1 MPHKKSKFKTIKLF
15 IKLGF
20 LLGILGIVGIGGIF
34 AYYAQDLPSASSISE
49 IKIPES
55 TKIYDRTGLV
65 LLYDIHGEYKRT
77 IIPID
82 TIPQYVKTATIVA
95 EDDNFY
101 NHFGL
106 DFSGVARA
114 ILTNLKGKKVKQGG
128 STITQQ
134 LIKNI
139 YLSPERTLSRKIK
152 ELILALE
159 MEVKYS
165 KDEILNFYLNAV
177 PYGSNAYGIE
187 AASQTFFNKNAKDLT
202 LAESALL
209 ASLPKAPTYYS
220 PFGNNPDE
228 LKNRQEYLLGRMRAL
243 GYIKESELQGA
254 KGEEMAYSK
263 DLTGIKAPHF
273 VMYII
278 DQLEQTYGQDQL
290 KSSGFTVTTSLDWK
304 LQQEA
309 EGVVT
314 EWAKK
319 NEKRFGAKN
328 AALVALDPA
337 SGEIL
342 AMVGSRDYFDLEN
355 DGNVNVAMRLRQP
368 GSSFKPFA
376 YARAFEKGYTPDT
389 IVFDVETNFGV
400 QGAEEYMP
408 RNYDGEFRGPMT
420 LKDALAQS
428 INIPAI
434 KVLYLAGLADT
445 IKLAR
450 SFGITSLN
458 NDPSHYG
465 LSLVLGGGDV
475 TLLEETAAYGV
486 FSQDGIYNKP
496 NALLKVASKVGETL
510 AEPNINPK
518 EVLDP
523 EVARLIT
530 SILSDNDLRSP
541 IFGPNSYLNLP
552 NIPAAVKTGTTQ
564 ESRDAWAVGYTKD
577 IVVGVWVGN
586 NLPSEMPNASGAAA
600 AAPIWNNFMKKAY
613 EIRGWDPKNFTPPKP
628 IATTKPILNG
638 SLGDPLVFSINVASG
653 KIATEQT
660 PKELVQ
666 ERTFYEP
673 HSLLYFIQKDN
684 PQGPPPSDPSLDPQ
698 FELWESAVQKWATNV
713 KLDPAQQATSTAAF
727 AFPPTEYDN

>member
-1 MPHKKSKFKTIKLF
+1 MAPKKSKLKTIKLF
-15 IKLGF
+15 LKLGF
-20 LLGILGIVGIGGIF
+20 LLGILGVVGFGGIF
-34 AYYAQDLPSASSISE
+34 AYYAKDLPSASSISE

-55 TKIYDRTGLV
+55 TKIYDRTGTV

-77 IIPID
+77 IIPPD
-82 TIPQYVKTATIVA
+82 DIPNYAKIATIVA

-114 ILTNLKGKKVKQGG
+114 VFTNLKGKKVKQGG

-152 ELILALE
+152 ELILAVE
-159 MEVKYS
+159 MEIKYS

-202 LAESALL
+202 LSESATL

-220 PFGNNPDE
+220 PFGNNPLE
-228 LKNRQEYLLGRMRAL
+228 LKNRQEYILDRMRAL
-243 GYIKESELQGA
+243 RYIKEAEVEEA
-254 KGEEMAYSK
+254 KNEEIIYSK

-278 DQLEQTYGQDQL
+278 EQLEGAYGEDQL
-290 KSSGFTVTTSLDWK
+290 KSSGFTVATSLDWD

-309 EGVVT
+309 EKIVK

-319 NEKRFGAKN
+319 NENRFGAKN
-328 AALVALDPA
+328 AALVALDPS

-355 DGNVNVAMRLRQP
+355 DGNVNVTTRLRQP

-400 QGAEEYMP
+400 QGAKEYIP
-408 RNYDGEFRGPMT
+408 RNYDGKFRGPIT
-420 LKDALAQS
+420 FKSALAQS

-450 SFGITSLN
+450 DLGIASLN

-496 NALLKVASKVGETL
+496 NALLKVISKDGETL
-510 AEPNINPK
+510 TEPK
-518 EVLDP
+518 TTSKGVLDP
-523 EVARLIT
+523 EIARLIN

-541 IFGPNSYLNLP
+541 VFGPNSYLNLP

-564 ESRDAWAVGYTKD
+564 ESRDAWTIGYTRD

-586 NLPSEMPNASGAAA
+586 NLPSRMPNASGAAA
-600 AAPIWNNFMKKAY
+600 AAPIWHHFMKRAY
-613 EIRGWDPKNFTPPKP
+613 EIRGWDLRTFTPPKP
-628 IATTKPILNG
+628 INTEKPVLNG
-638 SLGDPLVFSINVASG
+638 LPGDPLVFSINVLSG

-660 PKELVQ
+660 PKELVE
-666 ERTFYEP
+666 ERVFYEP
-673 HSLLYFIQKDN
+673 HSLLYFVQKDN
-684 PQGPPPSDPSLDPQ
+684 PQGPPPNDPSLDPQ
-698 FELWESAVQKWATNV
+698 FELWESAVQQW
-713 KLDPAQQATSTAAF
+713 ATSTTTFMF
-727 AFPPTEYDN
+727 APTEYDN